1 MKPTLEKTQENMPL
15 TETSKGFVTIGCR
28 KVCLWKKRTRWVFF
42 SIVFFLLFV
51 KKKTYCSK
59 CNAETQQ
66 GCYQTEKLEEFR
78 KRESAD
84 SVNSQNDAR
93 NTKLRNGFRDSFH
106 EGHTFVE
113 FDNFNG
119 FVWQLLIILYSLPTF
134 LDMISYISPE
144 ITIDFQME
152 DILTRIFFMKLDAN
166 SSRILEITKSMQV
179 ILQFSGWNHPIS
191 EWFC

>member
-1 MKPTLEKTQENMPL
+1 M
-15 TETSKGFVTIGCR
+15 G
-28 KVCLWKKRTRWVFF
+28 
-42 SIVFFLLFV
+42 FFLNCFFFTFC
-51 KKKTYCSK
+51 KEKTYCSK

-113 FDNFNG
+113 FDNFNR

-144 ITIDFQME
+144 ITIDFQIE
-152 DILTRIFFMKLDAN
+152 DILTRIFF
-166 SSRILEITKSMQV
+166 REIKCKWISYIFWKSQKACIYLV
-179 ILQFSGWNHPIS
+179 SQFSGWKHPIS
-191 EWFC
+191 ECPFND